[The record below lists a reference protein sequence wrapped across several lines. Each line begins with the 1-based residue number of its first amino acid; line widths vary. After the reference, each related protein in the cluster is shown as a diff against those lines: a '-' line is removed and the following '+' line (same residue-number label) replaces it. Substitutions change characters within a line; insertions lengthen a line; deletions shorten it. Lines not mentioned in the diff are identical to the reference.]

1 MTYVRKKAVR
11 VFKVSKETN
20 DSLERFRAQERAKC
34 LTDSKFPA
42 FQLPLLS
49 PNPAIFSHFHTVQKA
64 SRTKMSTSDETAAE
78 EPRQG
83 NWWSKA
89 EHDSFLQALQEHGK
103 NWKLIAEAV
112 GSRTVSQVRS
122 HAQKYFLKLE
132 RQKAR
137 LQRRGL
143 GELKAQGNRSDKLAY
158 ENHLLR
164 CYIQTLAN
172 VNIAFLHEFKQAFQG
187 EELPRALE
195 HSALLASAFPPPFL
209 M

>member
-1 MTYVRKKAVR
+1 
-11 VFKVSKETN
+11 
-20 DSLERFRAQERAKC
+20 
-34 LTDSKFPA
+34 
-42 FQLPLLS
+42 
-49 PNPAIFSHFHTVQKA
+49 
-64 SRTKMSTSDETAAE
+64 MSTSDETAAE

-83 NWWSKA
+83 SWWSKA
-89 EHDSFLQALQEHGK
+89 EHDLFLQALQEHGK

-112 GSRTVSQVRS
+112 GTRTVSQVRS

-143 GELKAQGNRSDKLAY
+143 GELRKAQVNRNDRLAY
-158 ENHLLR
+158 ENYLLR

-195 HSALLASAFPPPFL
+195 QSTLLASAFPPPFL
-209 M
+209 